1 MTRNNITHSNHAASN
16 PSVNNRSDDYT
27 NHCFQV
33 PLHAHRVTGGVFL
46 IEFFLVK
53 RFARTNISKLVD
65 GVPNNVHASF
75 FVNSTGIRLSV
86 LFPKLL
92 YLVGDLIRQV
102 HASLVLRFKS
112 LFDVVLHFVS
122 DYLLAAR

>member
-1 MTRNNITHSNHAASN
+1 MLIIEVTITQTTAFKFLSMPIGSW
-16 PSVNNRSDDYT
+16 
-27 NHCFQV
+27 Q
-33 PLHAHRVTGGVFL
+33 LIKKLLMVTGGVFL